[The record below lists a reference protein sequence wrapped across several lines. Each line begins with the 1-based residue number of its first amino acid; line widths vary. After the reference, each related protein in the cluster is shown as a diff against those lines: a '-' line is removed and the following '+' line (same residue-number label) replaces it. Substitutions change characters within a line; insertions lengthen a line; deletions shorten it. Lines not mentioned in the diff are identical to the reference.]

1 MKLTAGEQSFIN
13 IVLIR
18 NEMRHMKIM
27 TPYISSLVFCIYSIK
42 ARLDLPEP
50 DRPVEHYKTVH

>member
-18 NEMRHMKIM
+18 NGVNAAYYDM
-27 TPYISSLVFCIYSIK
+27 CIDETK
-42 ARLDLPEP
+42 NWC
-50 DRPVEHYKTVH
+50 